1 MWLALQGHQ
10 AGRAGSL
17 SHSAWGAR
25 EAGELRPGERVGGHG
40 VGRAEASG
48 GRERGWLPGTSEE
61 SSQVLESLY
70 IVPRTWKVSL
80 GTAVEG
86 DHGLPLWAP

>member
-1 MWLALQGHQ
+1 MLSRDTRLAGQ
-10 AGRAGSL
+10 AALVTPRG
-17 SHSAWGAR
+17 GAR

-48 GRERGWLPGTSEE
+48 GRQRGWLPGTSEE

-86 DHGLPLWAP
+86 DRGLPLWAP